1 MLKIEA
7 LNPQYAAKTAYI
19 CGEKRLTYAKLYE
32 KAERVAAVLKAQG
45 GGAVAVLGN
54 KEPEMIISILACI
67 MAHRAYVPLEDNLPQ
82 ARIEAAV
89 KQAGCTLVLKNGSAC
104 PDCCIPCSTLAE
116 LEHTPD
122 KAACGGAQNA
132 KMPTEQE
139 NNGAQNETAYIIFT
153 SGSTGT
159 PKGVPISYANLENF
173 IRWICSNSTFAK
185 FEHAAVFCPASF
197 GFDLSV
203 AGIYYT
209 LANGGTLITVS
220 REEQK
225 SFDGIFTAL
234 QKSSAEIAVLTPTFM
249 KLCLLNGDFNAENF
263 PKLRCCWFCGERL
276 EKALCEK
283 LLRRFPSLKIINAYG
298 PTEATCAVCSAV
310 ITAETLAAGE
320 PLPVGDISSAAC
332 KIEIENGE
340 IILSGTS
347 VFGGYIGAA
356 ERTGGRFATGDLGE
370 IRGGKLYCTGRADG
384 RIKYKGY
391 RIELGDIEANILA
404 IDGVRACCAVAKR
417 SKNGDTAYIKVF
429 VSAEPTL
436 GEETLRTALK
446 YALPEY
452 MIPKVIEFLPQ
463 LPVNEHGKTDR
474 RLLEHYEENL

>member
-7 LNPQYAAKTAYI
+7 LNPQYAAKAAYI

-54 KEPEMIISILACI
+54 KEPEMIVSILACI
-67 MAHRAYVPLEDNLPQ
+67 MARRAYVPLEDNLPQ
-82 ARIEAAV
+82 ARIAAAIR
-89 KQAGCTLVLKNGSAC
+89 QAECTLVLKNGSAC
-104 PDCCIPCSTLAE
+104 PDCGIPCSSLAE
-116 LEHTPD
+116 LEHATKKPAD
-122 KAACGGAQNA
+122 G
-132 KMPTEQE
+132 
-139 NNGAQNETAYIIFT
+139 GAQNETAYIIFT

-159 PKGVPISYANLENF
+159 PKGVPISYANLGNF
-173 IRWICSNSTFAK
+173 TRWICSDEVLSG
-185 FEHAAVFCPASF
+185 FEHPVVLSPASF

-203 AGIYYT
+203 AGIYYA
-209 LANGGTLITVS
+209 LSAGGTIVTVS

-225 SFDGIFTAL
+225 SFDGIFAAL
-234 QKSSAEIAVLTPTFM
+234 QKNSAEIAVLTPTFM
-249 KLCLLNGDFNAENF
+249 KLCLLNADFNEENF
-263 PKLRCCWFCGERL
+263 PRLRCCWFCGERL

-298 PTEATCAVCSAV
+298 PTEATCAVCSAM

-404 IDGVRACCAVAKR
+404 VDGVRACCAVAKR

-446 YALPEY
+446 SALPEY

-463 LPVNEHGKTDR
+463 LSVNEHGKTDR

>member
-7 LNPQYAAKTAYI
+7 LNPQYAAKAAYI

-32 KAERVAAVLKAQG
+32 KAERIAAVLKAQG

-67 MAHRAYVPLEDNLPQ
+67 MARRAYVPLEDNLPQ
-82 ARIEAAV
+82 ARIAAAIR
-89 KQAGCTLVLKNGSAC
+89 QAECTLVLKNGSAC
-104 PDCCIPCSTLAE
+104 PDCGIPCSSLAE
-116 LEHTPD
+116 LEHATKKPAD
-122 KAACGGAQNA
+122 G
-132 KMPTEQE
+132 
-139 NNGAQNETAYIIFT
+139 GAQNETAYIIFT

-159 PKGVPISYANLENF
+159 PKGVPISYANLGNF
-173 IRWICSNSTFAK
+173 TRWICSDEVLSG
-185 FEHAAVFCPASF
+185 FEHPVVLSPASF

-203 AGIYYT
+203 AGIYYA
-209 LANGGTLITVS
+209 LSAGGTIVTVS

-225 SFDGIFTAL
+225 SFDGIFAAL
-234 QKSSAEIAVLTPTFM
+234 QKNSAEIAVLTPTFM
-249 KLCLLNGDFNAENF
+249 KLCLLNADFNEENF
-263 PKLRCCWFCGERL
+263 PRLRCCWFCGERL

-298 PTEATCAVCSAV
+298 STEATCAVCSAM

-404 IDGVRACCAVAKR
+404 IGGVRACCAVAKR

-429 VSAEPTL
+429 VSAEPTI

-446 YALPEY
+446 SALPEY

>member
-7 LNPQYAAKTAYI
+7 LNPQYAAKAAYI

-32 KAERVAAVLKAQG
+32 EAERAATVLKAQG

-82 ARIEAAV
+82 ARIAAAIR
-89 KQAGCTLVLKNGSAC
+89 QAECTLVLKNGSAC
-104 PDCCIPCSTLAE
+104 PDCGIPCSSLAE
-116 LEHTPD
+116 LEHATKKPAD
-122 KAACGGAQNA
+122 G
-132 KMPTEQE
+132 
-139 NNGAQNETAYIIFT
+139 GAQNETAYIIFT

-159 PKGVPISYANLENF
+159 PKGVPISYANLGNF
-173 IRWICSNSTFAK
+173 TRWICSDEVLSG
-185 FEHAAVFCPASF
+185 FEHPVVLSPASF

-203 AGIYYT
+203 AGIYYA
-209 LANGGTLITVS
+209 LSACGTIVTVS

-225 SFDGIFTAL
+225 SFDGIFAAL
-234 QKSSAEIAVLTPTFM
+234 QKNSAEIAVLTPTFM
-249 KLCLLNGDFNAENF
+249 KLCLLNADFNEENF
-263 PKLRCCWFCGERL
+263 PRLRCCWFCGERL

-298 PTEATCAVCSAV
+298 PTEATCAVCSAM

-404 IDGVRACCAVAKR
+404 VGGVRACCAVAKQ

-429 VSAEPTL
+429 VSVEPTL

-446 YALPEY
+446 SALPEY
-452 MIPKVIEFLPQ
+452 MIPKVIELLPQ
-463 LPVNEHGKTDR
+463 LPVNEHGKIDR

>member
-7 LNPQYAAKTAYI
+7 LNPQYAAKAAYI

-32 KAERVAAVLKAQG
+32 KAERIAAVLKAQG
-45 GGAVAVLGN
+45 SGAVAVLGN

-67 MAHRAYVPLEDNLPQ
+67 MARRAYVPLEDNLPQ
-82 ARIEAAV
+82 ARIAAAIR
-89 KQAGCTLVLKNGSAC
+89 QAECTLVLKNGSAC
-104 PDCCIPCSTLAE
+104 PDCGIPCSSLAE
-116 LEHTPD
+116 LEHATKKPAD
-122 KAACGGAQNA
+122 G
-132 KMPTEQE
+132 
-139 NNGAQNETAYIIFT
+139 GAQNETAYIIFT

-159 PKGVPISYANLENF
+159 PKGVPISYANLGNF
-173 IRWICSNSTFAK
+173 TRWICSDEVLSG
-185 FEHAAVFCPASF
+185 FEHPVVLSPASF
-197 GFDLSV
+197 GFDLSG
-203 AGIYYT
+203 AGIYYA
-209 LANGGTLITVS
+209 LSAGGTIVTVS

-225 SFDGIFTAL
+225 SFDGIFAAL
-234 QKSSAEIAVLTPTFM
+234 QKNSAEIAVLTPTFM
-249 KLCLLNGDFNAENF
+249 KLCLLNADFNEENF
-263 PKLRCCWFCGERL
+263 PRLRCCWFCGERL

-298 PTEATCAVCSAV
+298 PTEATCAVCSAM

-404 IDGVRACCAVAKR
+404 VGGVRACCAVAKR

-446 YALPEY
+446 SALPEY

>member
-7 LNPQYAAKTAYI
+7 LNPQYAAKAAYI

-32 KAERVAAVLKAQG
+32 KAERIAAVLKAQG

-67 MAHRAYVPLEDNLPQ
+67 MARRAYVPLEDNLPQ
-82 ARIEAAV
+82 ARIVAAIR
-89 KQAGCTLVLKNGSAC
+89 QAECTLVLKNGSAC
-104 PDCCIPCSTLAE
+104 PDCGIPCSSLAE
-116 LEHTPD
+116 LEHATKKSAD
-122 KAACGGAQNA
+122 C
-132 KMPTEQE
+132 
-139 NNGAQNETAYIIFT
+139 GAQNETAYIIFT

-159 PKGVPISYANLENF
+159 PKGVPISYANLGNF
-173 IRWICSNSTFAK
+173 TRWICSDEVLSG
-185 FEHAAVFCPASF
+185 FEHPVVLSPASF

-203 AGIYYT
+203 AGIYYA
-209 LANGGTLITVS
+209 LSVGGTIVTVS

-225 SFDGIFTAL
+225 SFDGIFAAL
-234 QKSSAEIAVLTPTFM
+234 QKNSAEIAVLTPTFM

-263 PKLRCCWFCGERL
+263 PRLRCCWFCGERL

-298 PTEATCAVCSAV
+298 PTEATCAVCSAM

-404 IDGVRACCAVAKR
+404 VDGVRACCAVAKR

-446 YALPEY
+446 SALPEY

>member
-7 LNPQYAAKTAYI
+7 LNPQYAAKAAYI

-32 KAERVAAVLKAQG
+32 KAERIAAVLKAQG

-67 MAHRAYVPLEDNLPQ
+67 MARRAYVPLEDNLPQ
-82 ARIEAAV
+82 ARIAAAIR
-89 KQAGCTLVLKNGSAC
+89 QAECTLVLKNGSAC
-104 PDCCIPCSTLAE
+104 PDCGIPCSSLAE
-116 LEHTPD
+116 LEHATKKPAD
-122 KAACGGAQNA
+122 G
-132 KMPTEQE
+132 
-139 NNGAQNETAYIIFT
+139 GAQNETAYIIFT

-159 PKGVPISYANLENF
+159 PKGVPISYANLGNF
-173 IRWICSNSTFAK
+173 TRWICSDEVLSG
-185 FEHAAVFCPASF
+185 FEHPVVLSPASF

-203 AGIYYT
+203 AGIYYA
-209 LANGGTLITVS
+209 LSAGGTIVTVS

-225 SFDGIFTAL
+225 SFDGIFAAL
-234 QKSSAEIAVLTPTFM
+234 QKNSAEIAVLTPTFM
-249 KLCLLNGDFNAENF
+249 KLCLLNADFNEENF
-263 PKLRCCWFCGERL
+263 PRLRCCWFCGERL

-298 PTEATCAVCSAV
+298 PTEATCAVCSAM

-370 IRGGKLYCTGRADG
+370 ICGGKLYCTGRADG

-404 IDGVRACCAVAKR
+404 VGGVRACCAVAKR

-446 YALPEY
+446 SALPEY

>member
-7 LNPQYAAKTAYI
+7 LNPQYAAKAAYI

-32 KAERVAAVLKAQG
+32 KAERIAAVLKAQG

-67 MAHRAYVPLEDNLPQ
+67 MARRAYVPLEDNLPQ
-82 ARIEAAV
+82 ARIVAAIR
-89 KQAGCTLVLKNGSAC
+89 QAECTLVLKNGSAC
-104 PDCCIPCSTLAE
+104 PDCGIPCSSLAE
-116 LEHTPD
+116 LEHATKKPAD
-122 KAACGGAQNA
+122 G
-132 KMPTEQE
+132 
-139 NNGAQNETAYIIFT
+139 GAQNETAYIIFT

-159 PKGVPISYANLENF
+159 PKGVPISYANLVNF
-173 IRWICSNSTFAK
+173 TRWICSDEVLSG
-185 FEHAAVFCPASF
+185 FEHPVVFSPASF

-203 AGIYYT
+203 AGIYYA
-209 LANGGTLITVS
+209 LSAGGTIVTVS

-225 SFDGIFTAL
+225 SFDGIFAAL
-234 QKSSAEIAVLTPTFM
+234 QKNSAEIAVLTPTFM

-298 PTEATCAVCSAV
+298 PTEATCAVCSAM

-404 IDGVRACCAVAKR
+404 VGGVRACCAVAKR
-417 SKNGDTAYIKVF
+417 SKNGDTAYIKAF

-446 YALPEY
+446 SALPEY

>member
-32 KAERVAAVLKAQG
+32 EAGRIAAVLKAQG

-67 MAHRAYVPLEDNLPQ
+67 MARRAYVPLEDNLPQ
-82 ARIEAAV
+82 ARIAAAIR
-89 KQAGCTLVLKNGSAC
+89 QAECTLVLKNGSAC
-104 PDCCIPCSTLAE
+104 PDCGIPCSSLAE
-116 LEHTPD
+116 LEHATKKPAD
-122 KAACGGAQNA
+122 G
-132 KMPTEQE
+132 
-139 NNGAQNETAYIIFT
+139 GAQNETAYIIFT

-159 PKGVPISYANLENF
+159 PKGVPISYANLGNF
-173 IRWICSNSTFAK
+173 TQWICSDEVLSG
-185 FEHAAVFCPASF
+185 FEHPVVLSPASF

-203 AGIYYT
+203 AGIYYA
-209 LANGGTLITVS
+209 LSAGGTIVTVS

-225 SFDGIFTAL
+225 SFDGIFAAL
-234 QKSSAEIAVLTPTFM
+234 QKNSAEIAVLTPTFM
-249 KLCLLNGDFNAENF
+249 KLCLLNADFNEENF
-263 PKLRCCWFCGERL
+263 PRLRCCWFCGERL

-298 PTEATCAVCSAV
+298 PTEATCAVCSAM

-370 IRGGKLYCTGRADG
+370 IRGGKLYCTGRIDG

-404 IDGVRACCAVAKR
+404 IGGVRACCAVAKR

-446 YALPEY
+446 SALPEY

>member
-7 LNPQYAAKTAYI
+7 LNPQYAAKAAYI

-32 KAERVAAVLKAQG
+32 KAERIAAVLKAQG

-67 MAHRAYVPLEDNLPQ
+67 MARRAYVPLEDNLPQ
-82 ARIEAAV
+82 ARIVAAIR
-89 KQAGCTLVLKNGSAC
+89 QAECTLVLKNGSAC
-104 PDCCIPCSTLAE
+104 PDCGIPCSSLAE
-116 LEHTPD
+116 LEHATKKPAD
-122 KAACGGAQNA
+122 D
-132 KMPTEQE
+132 
-139 NNGAQNETAYIIFT
+139 GAQNETAYIIFT

-159 PKGVPISYANLENF
+159 PKGVPISYANLGNF
-173 IRWICSNSTFAK
+173 TRWICSDEVLSG
-185 FEHAAVFCPASF
+185 FEHPVVFSPASF

-203 AGIYYT
+203 AGIYYA
-209 LANGGTLITVS
+209 LSAGGTIVTVS

-225 SFDGIFTAL
+225 SFDGIFAAM
-234 QKSSAEIAVLTPTFM
+234 QKNSAEIAVLTPTFM
-249 KLCLLNGDFNAENF
+249 KLCLLNADFNEENF
-263 PKLRCCWFCGERL
+263 PRLRCCWFCGERL

-298 PTEATCAVCSAV
+298 PTEATCAVCSAM

-340 IILSGTS
+340 IILSGAS

-356 ERTGGRFATGDLGE
+356 ERTGRRFATGDLGE

-404 IDGVRACCAVAKR
+404 IGGVRACCAVAKR

-446 YALPEY
+446 SALPEY

>member
-7 LNPQYAAKTAYI
+7 LNPKYAAKAAYI

-32 KAERVAAVLKAQG
+32 KAERIAAVLKAQG

-67 MAHRAYVPLEDNLPQ
+67 MARRAYVPLEDNLPQ
-82 ARIEAAV
+82 ARIAAAIR
-89 KQAGCTLVLKNGSAC
+89 QAECTLVLKNGSAC
-104 PDCCIPCSTLAE
+104 PDCGIPCSSLAE
-116 LEHTPD
+116 LEHATKKPAD
-122 KAACGGAQNA
+122 G
-132 KMPTEQE
+132 
-139 NNGAQNETAYIIFT
+139 GAQNETAYIIFT

-159 PKGVPISYANLENF
+159 PKGVPISYANLGNF
-173 IRWICSNSTFAK
+173 TRWICSDEVLSG
-185 FEHAAVFCPASF
+185 FEHPVVLSPASF

-203 AGIYYT
+203 AGIYYA
-209 LANGGTLITVS
+209 LSAGGTIVTVS

-225 SFDGIFTAL
+225 SFDGIFAAL
-234 QKSSAEIAVLTPTFM
+234 QKNSAEIAVLTPTFM
-249 KLCLLNGDFNAENF
+249 KLCLLNADFNEENF
-263 PKLRCCWFCGERL
+263 PRLRCCWFCGERL

-298 PTEATCAVCSAV
+298 PTEATCAVCSAM

-404 IDGVRACCAVAKR
+404 VDGVRACCAVAKR

-446 YALPEY
+446 SALPEY

>member
-7 LNPQYAAKTAYI
+7 LNPQYAAKAAYI

-32 KAERVAAVLKAQG
+32 KAERIAAVLKAQG

-67 MAHRAYVPLEDNLPQ
+67 MARRAYVPLEDNLPQ
-82 ARIEAAV
+82 ARIAAAIR
-89 KQAGCTLVLKNGSAC
+89 QAECTLVLKNGSAC
-104 PDCCIPCSTLAE
+104 PDCGIPCSSLAE
-116 LEHTPD
+116 LEHATKKPAD
-122 KAACGGAQNA
+122 G
-132 KMPTEQE
+132 
-139 NNGAQNETAYIIFT
+139 GAQNETAYIIFT

-159 PKGVPISYANLENF
+159 PKGVPISYANLGNF
-173 IRWICSNSTFAK
+173 TRWICSDEVLSG
-185 FEHAAVFCPASF
+185 FEHPVVLSPASF

-203 AGIYYT
+203 AGIYYA
-209 LANGGTLITVS
+209 LSAGGTIVTVS

-225 SFDGIFTAL
+225 SFDGIFAAL
-234 QKSSAEIAVLTPTFM
+234 QKNSAEIAVLTPTFM
-249 KLCLLNGDFNAENF
+249 KLCLLNADFNEENF
-263 PKLRCCWFCGERL
+263 PRLRCCWFCGERL

-298 PTEATCAVCSAV
+298 PTEATCAVCSAM

-404 IDGVRACCAVAKR
+404 VDGVRACCAVAKQ

-446 YALPEY
+446 SALPEY

>member
-32 KAERVAAVLKAQG
+32 EAGRIAAVLKAQG
-45 GGAVAVLGN
+45 GGAVAVLGT

-67 MAHRAYVPLEDNLPQ
+67 MARRAYVPLEDNLPQ

-89 KQAGCTLVLKNGSAC
+89 KQAGCTLVLKNGSTC
-104 PDCCIPCSTLAE
+104 PDCGIPCSSLAE
-116 LEHTPD
+116 LEHTSD
-122 KAACGGAQNA
+122 KAACG
-132 KMPTEQE
+132 
-139 NNGAQNETAYIIFT
+139 GAQNETAYIIFT

-203 AGIYYT
+203 AGIYYA
-209 LANGGTLITVS
+209 LSAGGTIVTVS

-225 SFDGIFTAL
+225 SFDGIFAAL
-234 QKSSAEIAVLTPTFM
+234 QKNSAEIAVLTPTFM
-249 KLCLLNGDFNAENF
+249 KLCLLNADFNEENF
-263 PKLRCCWFCGERL
+263 PRLRCCWFCGERL

-298 PTEATCAVCSAV
+298 PTEATCAVCSAM

-404 IDGVRACCAVAKR
+404 VGGVRACCAVAKR

-446 YALPEY
+446 SALPEY

>member
-7 LNPQYAAKTAYI
+7 LNHQYAAKAAYI

-32 KAERVAAVLKAQG
+32 KAERIAAVLKAQG

-67 MAHRAYVPLEDNLPQ
+67 MARRAYVPLEDNLPQ
-82 ARIEAAV
+82 ARIAAAIR
-89 KQAGCTLVLKNGSAC
+89 QAECTLVLKNGSAC
-104 PDCCIPCSTLAE
+104 PDCGIPCSSLAE
-116 LEHTPD
+116 LEHATKKPAD
-122 KAACGGAQNA
+122 GGAQN
-132 KMPTEQE
+132 EI
-139 NNGAQNETAYIIFT
+139 AYIIFT
-153 SGSTGT
+153 SGSTGA

-173 IRWICSNSTFAK
+173 TRWICSDEVLSG
-185 FEHAAVFCPASF
+185 FEHPVVFSPASF

-203 AGIYYT
+203 AGIYYA
-209 LANGGTLITVS
+209 LSAGGTIVTVS

-225 SFDGIFTAL
+225 SFDGIFAAL
-234 QKSSAEIAVLTPTFM
+234 QKNSAEIAVLTPTFM
-249 KLCLLNGDFNAENF
+249 KLCLLNADFNEENF
-263 PKLRCCWFCGERL
+263 PRLRCCWFCGERL

-298 PTEATCAVCSAV
+298 PTEATCAVCSAM

-356 ERTGGRFATGDLGE
+356 ERISGRFATGDLGE

-404 IDGVRACCAVAKR
+404 IGGVRACCAVAKR

-446 YALPEY
+446 SALPEY

>member
-7 LNPQYAAKTAYI
+7 LNPQYAAKAAYI

-32 KAERVAAVLKAQG
+32 KAERIAAVLKAQG

-67 MAHRAYVPLEDNLPQ
+67 MARRAYVPLEDNLPQ
-82 ARIEAAV
+82 ARIAAAIR
-89 KQAGCTLVLKNGSAC
+89 QAECTLVLKNGSAC
-104 PDCCIPCSTLAE
+104 PDCGIPCSSLAE
-116 LEHTPD
+116 LEHATKKSAD
-122 KAACGGAQNA
+122 C
-132 KMPTEQE
+132 
-139 NNGAQNETAYIIFT
+139 GAQNEIAYIIFT

-159 PKGVPISYANLENF
+159 PKGVPISYANLGNF
-173 IRWICSNSTFAK
+173 TRWICSDEVLSG
-185 FEHAAVFCPASF
+185 FEHPVVFSPASF

-203 AGIYYT
+203 AGIYYA
-209 LANGGTLITVS
+209 LSAGGTIVTVS

-225 SFDGIFTAL
+225 SFDGIFAAL
-234 QKSSAEIAVLTPTFM
+234 QKNSAEIAVLTPTFM
-249 KLCLLNGDFNAENF
+249 KLCLLNADFNEENF
-263 PKLRCCWFCGERL
+263 PRLRCCWFCGERL

-298 PTEATCAVCSAV
+298 PTEATCAVCSAM

-340 IILSGTS
+340 IILSGAS

-404 IDGVRACCAVAKR
+404 VGGVRACCAVAKR

-446 YALPEY
+446 SALPEY

-474 RLLEHYEENL
+474 RFLEQL

>member
-7 LNPQYAAKTAYI
+7 LNPQYAAKAAYI

-32 KAERVAAVLKAQG
+32 KAERIAAVLKAQG

-54 KEPEMIISILACI
+54 KEPEMIVSILACI
-67 MAHRAYVPLEDNLPQ
+67 MARRAYVPLEDNLPQ
-82 ARIEAAV
+82 ARIAAAIR
-89 KQAGCTLVLKNGSAC
+89 QAECTLVLKNGSAC
-104 PDCCIPCSTLAE
+104 PDCGIPCSSLAE
-116 LEHTPD
+116 LEHATKKPAD
-122 KAACGGAQNA
+122 G
-132 KMPTEQE
+132 
-139 NNGAQNETAYIIFT
+139 GAQNETAYIIFT

-159 PKGVPISYANLENF
+159 PKGVPISYANLGNF
-173 IRWICSNSTFAK
+173 TRWICSDKVLSG
-185 FEHAAVFCPASF
+185 FEHPVVLSPASF

-203 AGIYYT
+203 AGIYYA
-209 LANGGTLITVS
+209 LSAGGTIVTVS

-225 SFDGIFTAL
+225 SFDGIFAAL
-234 QKSSAEIAVLTPTFM
+234 QKNSAEIAVLTPTFM
-249 KLCLLNGDFNAENF
+249 KLCLLNADFNEENF
-263 PKLRCCWFCGERL
+263 PRLRCCWFCGERL

-298 PTEATCAVCSAV
+298 PTEATCAVCSAM

-404 IDGVRACCAVAKR
+404 VDGVRACCAVAKR

-446 YALPEY
+446 SALPEY

>member
-7 LNPQYAAKTAYI
+7 LNPKYAAKAAYI

-32 KAERVAAVLKAQG
+32 KAERIAAVLKAQG

-67 MAHRAYVPLEDNLPQ
+67 MVRRAYVPLEDNLPQ
-82 ARIEAAV
+82 ARIAAAIR
-89 KQAGCTLVLKNGSAC
+89 QAECTLVLKNGSAC
-104 PDCCIPCSTLAE
+104 PDCGIPCSSLAE
-116 LEHTPD
+116 LEHATKKPAD
-122 KAACGGAQNA
+122 G
-132 KMPTEQE
+132 
-139 NNGAQNETAYIIFT
+139 GAQNETAYIIFT

-173 IRWICSNSTFAK
+173 TRWICSDEVLSG
-185 FEHAAVFCPASF
+185 FEHPVVFSPASF

-203 AGIYYT
+203 AGIYYALSAGRT
-209 LANGGTLITVS
+209 IVTVS

-234 QKSSAEIAVLTPTFM
+234 QKNSAEIAVLTPTFM
-249 KLCLLNGDFNAENF
+249 KLCLLNADFNEENF
-263 PKLRCCWFCGERL
+263 PRLRCCWFCGERL

-298 PTEATCAVCSAV
+298 PTEATCAVCSAM

-404 IDGVRACCAVAKR
+404 VDGVRACCAVAKR

-446 YALPEY
+446 AALPEY

>member
-7 LNPQYAAKTAYI
+7 LNPQYAAKAAYI

-32 KAERVAAVLKAQG
+32 KAERIAAVLKAQG

-67 MAHRAYVPLEDNLPQ
+67 MARRAYVPLEDNLPQ

-104 PDCCIPCSTLAE
+104 PDCGIPCSSLAE
-116 LEHTPD
+116 LEHATKKPAD
-122 KAACGGAQNA
+122 G
-132 KMPTEQE
+132 
-139 NNGAQNETAYIIFT
+139 GAQNETAYIIFT

-159 PKGVPISYANLENF
+159 PKGVPISYANLGNF
-173 IRWICSNSTFAK
+173 TRWICSDEVLSG
-185 FEHAAVFCPASF
+185 FEHPVVLSPASF

-203 AGIYYT
+203 AGIYYA
-209 LANGGTLITVS
+209 LSAGGTIVTVS

-225 SFDGIFTAL
+225 SFDGIFAAL
-234 QKSSAEIAVLTPTFM
+234 QKNSAEIAVLTPTFM
-249 KLCLLNGDFNAENF
+249 KLCLLNADFNEENF
-263 PKLRCCWFCGERL
+263 PRLRCCWFCGERL

-298 PTEATCAVCSAV
+298 PTEATCAVCSAM

-404 IDGVRACCAVAKR
+404 IGGVRACCAVAKR

-429 VSAEPTL
+429 VSAEPTI

-446 YALPEY
+446 SALPEY

>member
-7 LNPQYAAKTAYI
+7 LNPKYAAKAAYI

-32 KAERVAAVLKAQG
+32 KAERIAAVLKAQG

-67 MAHRAYVPLEDNLPQ
+67 MARRAYVPLEDNLPQ
-82 ARIEAAV
+82 ARIAAAIR
-89 KQAGCTLVLKNGSAC
+89 QAECTLVLKNGSAC
-104 PDCCIPCSTLAE
+104 PDCGIPCSSLAE
-116 LEHTPD
+116 LEHATKKPAD
-122 KAACGGAQNA
+122 G
-132 KMPTEQE
+132 
-139 NNGAQNETAYIIFT
+139 GAQNETAYIIFT

-159 PKGVPISYANLENF
+159 PKGVPISYANLGNF
-173 IRWICSNSTFAK
+173 TRWICSDKVLSG
-185 FEHAAVFCPASF
+185 FEHPVVLSPASF

-203 AGIYYT
+203 AGIYYA
-209 LANGGTLITVS
+209 LSAGGTIVTVS

-225 SFDGIFTAL
+225 SFDGIFAAL
-234 QKSSAEIAVLTPTFM
+234 QKNSAEIAVLTPTFM
-249 KLCLLNGDFNAENF
+249 KLCLLNADFNEENF
-263 PKLRCCWFCGERL
+263 PRLRCCWFCGERL

-298 PTEATCAVCSAV
+298 PTEATCAVCSTM

-404 IDGVRACCAVAKR
+404 IGGMRACCAVAKR

-446 YALPEY
+446 STLPEY

>member
-7 LNPQYAAKTAYI
+7 LNPQYAAKAAYI

-32 KAERVAAVLKAQG
+32 KAERIAAVLKAQG

-67 MAHRAYVPLEDNLPQ
+67 MARRAYVPLEDNLPQ
-82 ARIEAAV
+82 ARIAAAIR
-89 KQAGCTLVLKNGSAC
+89 QAECTLVLKNGSAC
-104 PDCCIPCSTLAE
+104 PDCGIPCSSLAE
-116 LEHTPD
+116 LEHATKKPAD
-122 KAACGGAQNA
+122 G
-132 KMPTEQE
+132 
-139 NNGAQNETAYIIFT
+139 GAQNETAYIIFT

-159 PKGVPISYANLENF
+159 PKGVPISYANLGNF
-173 IRWICSNSTFAK
+173 TQWICSDEVLSG
-185 FEHAAVFCPASF
+185 FEHPVVLSPASF

-203 AGIYYT
+203 AGIYYA
-209 LANGGTLITVS
+209 LSAGGTIVTVS

-225 SFDGIFTAL
+225 SFDGIFAAL
-234 QKSSAEIAVLTPTFM
+234 QKNSAEIAVLTPTFM
-249 KLCLLNGDFNAENF
+249 KLCLLNADFNEENF
-263 PKLRCCWFCGERL
+263 PRLRCCWFCGERL

-298 PTEATCAVCSAV
+298 PTEATCAVCSAM

-370 IRGGKLYCTGRADG
+370 IRGGKLYCTGRIDG

-404 IDGVRACCAVAKR
+404 IGGVRACCAVAKR

-446 YALPEY
+446 SALPEY

-463 LPVNEHGKTDR
+463 LPVNEHGKIDR
-474 RLLEHYEENL
+474 RFLEQL

>member
-7 LNPQYAAKTAYI
+7 LNPQYAAKAAYI

-32 KAERVAAVLKAQG
+32 EAERAAAVLKAQG

-67 MAHRAYVPLEDNLPQ
+67 MARRAYVPLEDNLPQ
-82 ARIEAAV
+82 ARIAAAIR
-89 KQAGCTLVLKNGSAC
+89 QAECTLVLKNGSAC
-104 PDCCIPCSTLAE
+104 PDCGIPCSSLAE
-116 LEHTPD
+116 LEHATKKPAD
-122 KAACGGAQNA
+122 G
-132 KMPTEQE
+132 
-139 NNGAQNETAYIIFT
+139 GAQNETAYIIFT

-159 PKGVPISYANLENF
+159 PKGVPISYANLGNF
-173 IRWICSNSTFAK
+173 TRWICSDEVLSG
-185 FEHAAVFCPASF
+185 FEHPVVLSPASF

-203 AGIYYT
+203 AGIYYA
-209 LANGGTLITVS
+209 LSAGGTIVTVS

-225 SFDGIFTAL
+225 SFDGIFAAL
-234 QKSSAEIAVLTPTFM
+234 QKNSAEIAVLTPTFM
-249 KLCLLNGDFNAENF
+249 KLCLLNADFNEENF
-263 PKLRCCWFCGERL
+263 PRLRCCWFCGERL

-298 PTEATCAVCSAV
+298 PTEATCAVCSAM

-404 IDGVRACCAVAKR
+404 VCGVRACCAVAKR

-446 YALPEY
+446 SALPEY

>member
-7 LNPQYAAKTAYI
+7 LNPKYAAKAAYI

-32 KAERVAAVLKAQG
+32 KAERIAAVLKAQG

-67 MAHRAYVPLEDNLPQ
+67 MARRAYVPLEDNLPQ
-82 ARIEAAV
+82 ARIAAAIR
-89 KQAGCTLVLKNGSAC
+89 QAERTLVLKNGSAC
-104 PDCCIPCSTLAE
+104 PDCGIPCSSLAE
-116 LEHTPD
+116 LEHATKKPAD
-122 KAACGGAQNA
+122 G
-132 KMPTEQE
+132 
-139 NNGAQNETAYIIFT
+139 GAQNETAYIIFT

-159 PKGVPISYANLENF
+159 PKGVPISYANLGNF
-173 IRWICSNSTFAK
+173 TRWICSDEVLSG
-185 FEHAAVFCPASF
+185 FEHPVVLSPASF

-203 AGIYYT
+203 AGIYYA
-209 LANGGTLITVS
+209 LSAGGTIVTVS

-225 SFDGIFTAL
+225 SFDGIFAAL
-234 QKSSAEIAVLTPTFM
+234 QKNSAEIAVLTPTFM
-249 KLCLLNGDFNAENF
+249 KLCLLNADFNEENF
-263 PKLRCCWFCGERL
+263 PRLRCCWFCGERL

-298 PTEATCAVCSAV
+298 PTEATCAVCSAM

-404 IDGVRACCAVAKR
+404 VDGVRACCAVAKR

-446 YALPEY
+446 SALPEY

>member
-7 LNPQYAAKTAYI
+7 LNPKYAAKAAYI

-32 KAERVAAVLKAQG
+32 KAERIAAVLKAQG

-67 MAHRAYVPLEDNLPQ
+67 MARRAYVPLEDNLPQ
-82 ARIEAAV
+82 ARIAAAIR
-89 KQAGCTLVLKNGSAC
+89 QAECTLVLKNGSAC
-104 PDCCIPCSTLAE
+104 PDCGIPCSSLAE
-116 LEHTPD
+116 LEHATKKPAD
-122 KAACGGAQNA
+122 G
-132 KMPTEQE
+132 
-139 NNGAQNETAYIIFT
+139 GAQNETAYIIFT

-159 PKGVPISYANLENF
+159 PKGVPISYANLGNF
-173 IRWICSNSTFAK
+173 TRWICSDKVLSG
-185 FEHAAVFCPASF
+185 FEHPVVLSPASF

-203 AGIYYT
+203 AGIYYA
-209 LANGGTLITVS
+209 LSAGGTIVTVS

-225 SFDGIFTAL
+225 SFDGIFAAL
-234 QKSSAEIAVLTPTFM
+234 QKNSAEIAVLTPTFM
-249 KLCLLNGDFNAENF
+249 KLCLLNADFNEENF
-263 PKLRCCWFCGERL
+263 PRLRCCWFCGERI

-298 PTEATCAVCSAV
+298 PTEATCAVCSAM

-404 IDGVRACCAVAKR
+404 VSGVRACCAVAKQ
-417 SKNGDTAYIKVF
+417 SKNGDTAYIKLF
-429 VSAEPTL
+429 VSAEPAL

-446 YALPEY
+446 SALPEY

>member
-7 LNPQYAAKTAYI
+7 LNPQYAAKAAYI

-32 KAERVAAVLKAQG
+32 KAERIAAVLKAQG

-67 MAHRAYVPLEDNLPQ
+67 MARRAYVPLEDNLPQ
-82 ARIEAAV
+82 ARIAAAIR
-89 KQAGCTLVLKNGSAC
+89 QAECTLVLKNSSAC
-104 PDCCIPCSTLAE
+104 PDCGIPCSSLAE
-116 LEHTPD
+116 LEHATKKPAD
-122 KAACGGAQNA
+122 G
-132 KMPTEQE
+132 
-139 NNGAQNETAYIIFT
+139 GAQNETAYIIFT

-159 PKGVPISYANLENF
+159 PKGVPISYTNLGNF
-173 IRWICSNSTFAK
+173 TRWICSDEVLSG
-185 FEHAAVFCPASF
+185 FEHPVVLSPASF

-203 AGIYYT
+203 AGIYYA
-209 LANGGTLITVS
+209 LSAGGTIVTVS

-225 SFDGIFTAL
+225 SFDGIFAAL
-234 QKSSAEIAVLTPTFM
+234 QKNSAEIAVLTPTFM
-249 KLCLLNGDFNAENF
+249 KLCLLNADFNEENF
-263 PKLRCCWFCGERL
+263 PRLRCCWFCGERL

-298 PTEATCAVCSAV
+298 PTEATCAVCSAM

-356 ERTGGRFATGDLGE
+356 EKTGGRFATGDLGE

-404 IDGVRACCAVAKR
+404 IGGVRACCAVAKR
-417 SKNGDTAYIKVF
+417 SKNGDTAYIKAF

-446 YALPEY
+446 SALPEY
-452 MIPKVIEFLPQ
+452 MIPKVIELLPQ

>member
-7 LNPQYAAKTAYI
+7 LNPRYAAKAAYI

-32 KAERVAAVLKAQG
+32 KAERIAAVLKAQG

-67 MAHRAYVPLEDNLPQ
+67 MARRAYVPLEDNLPQ
-82 ARIEAAV
+82 ARIAAAIR
-89 KQAGCTLVLKNGSAC
+89 QAECTLVLKNGSAC
-104 PDCCIPCSTLAE
+104 PDCGIPCSSLAE
-116 LEHTPD
+116 LEHATKKSAD
-122 KAACGGAQNA
+122 C
-132 KMPTEQE
+132 
-139 NNGAQNETAYIIFT
+139 GAQNETAYIIFT

-159 PKGVPISYANLENF
+159 PKGVPISYANLGNF
-173 IRWICSNSTFAK
+173 TRWICSDKVLSG
-185 FEHAAVFCPASF
+185 FEHPVVLSPASF

-203 AGIYYT
+203 AGIYYA
-209 LANGGTLITVS
+209 LSAGGTIVTVS

-225 SFDGIFTAL
+225 SFDGIFAAL
-234 QKSSAEIAVLTPTFM
+234 QKNSVEIAVLTPTFM
-249 KLCLLNGDFNAENF
+249 KLCLLNADFNEENF
-263 PKLRCCWFCGERL
+263 PRLRCCWFCGERL

-298 PTEATCAVCSAV
+298 PTEATCAVCSAM

-320 PLPVGDISSAAC
+320 PLPVGDISLAAC

-340 IILSGTS
+340 IILSGAS

-370 IRGGKLYCTGRADG
+370 IRGGKLYCTGRIDG

-404 IDGVRACCAVAKR
+404 VGGVRACCAVAKR

-446 YALPEY
+446 SALPEY

>member
-7 LNPQYAAKTAYI
+7 LNPKYAAKAAYI

-32 KAERVAAVLKAQG
+32 KAERIAAVLKAQG

-67 MAHRAYVPLEDNLPQ
+67 MARRAYVPLEDNLPQ
-82 ARIEAAV
+82 ARIVAAIR
-89 KQAGCTLVLKNGSAC
+89 QAECTLVLKNGSAC
-104 PDCCIPCSTLAE
+104 PDCGIPCSSLAE
-116 LEHTPD
+116 LEHATKKPAD
-122 KAACGGAQNA
+122 G
-132 KMPTEQE
+132 
-139 NNGAQNETAYIIFT
+139 GAQNETAYIIFT

-159 PKGVPISYANLENF
+159 PKGVPISYANLGNF
-173 IRWICSNSTFAK
+173 TRWICSDEVLSG
-185 FEHAAVFCPASF
+185 FEHPVVFSPASF

-203 AGIYYT
+203 AGIYYA
-209 LANGGTLITVS
+209 LSAGGTIVTVS

-234 QKSSAEIAVLTPTFM
+234 QKNSAEIAVLTPTFM
-249 KLCLLNGDFNAENF
+249 KLCLLNADFNEENF
-263 PKLRCCWFCGERL
+263 PRLRCCWFCGERL
-276 EKALCEK
+276 EKVLCEK

-298 PTEATCAVCSAV
+298 PTEATCAVCSAM

-320 PLPVGDISSAAC
+320 PLSVGDISSAAC

-356 ERTGGRFATGDLGE
+356 ERIGGRFATGDLGE

-404 IDGVRACCAVAKR
+404 VGGVRACCAVAKR

-446 YALPEY
+446 SALPEY

>member
-7 LNPQYAAKTAYI
+7 LNPQYAAKAAYI

-32 KAERVAAVLKAQG
+32 KAERIAAVLKAQG

-67 MAHRAYVPLEDNLPQ
+67 MARRAYVPLEDNLPQ
-82 ARIEAAV
+82 ARIAAAIR
-89 KQAGCTLVLKNGSAC
+89 QAECTLVLKNGSAC
-104 PDCCIPCSTLAE
+104 PDCGIPCSSLAE
-116 LEHTPD
+116 LEHATKKPAD
-122 KAACGGAQNA
+122 G
-132 KMPTEQE
+132 
-139 NNGAQNETAYIIFT
+139 GAQNETAYIIFT

-159 PKGVPISYANLENF
+159 PKGVPISYANLGNF
-173 IRWICSNSTFAK
+173 TRWICSDEVLSG
-185 FEHAAVFCPASF
+185 FEHPVVFSPASF

-203 AGIYYT
+203 AGIYYA
-209 LANGGTLITVS
+209 LSAGGTIVTVS

-225 SFDGIFTAL
+225 SFDGIFAAL
-234 QKSSAEIAVLTPTFM
+234 QKNSAEIAVLTPTFM
-249 KLCLLNGDFNAENF
+249 KLCLLNADFNEENF
-263 PKLRCCWFCGERL
+263 PRLRCCWFCGERL

-298 PTEATCAVCSAV
+298 PTEATCAVCSAM

-404 IDGVRACCAVAKR
+404 IGGVRACCAVAKR

-446 YALPEY
+446 SALPEY

>member
-7 LNPQYAAKTAYI
+7 LNPKYAAKTAYI
-19 CGEKRLTYAKLYE
+19 CGEKRI
-32 KAERVAAVLKAQG
+32 AAVLKAQG

-67 MAHRAYVPLEDNLPQ
+67 MARRAYVPLEDNLPQ
-82 ARIEAAV
+82 ARIAAAIR
-89 KQAGCTLVLKNGSAC
+89 QAECTLVLKNGSAC
-104 PDCCIPCSTLAE
+104 PDCGIPCSTLAE

-132 KMPTEQE
+132 EMPTEQE
-139 NNGAQNETAYIIFT
+139 NSGAQNETAYIIFT

-159 PKGVPISYANLENF
+159 PKGVPISYANLGNF
-173 IRWICSNSTFAK
+173 TRWICSDEVLSG
-185 FEHAAVFCPASF
+185 FEHPVVLSPASF

-203 AGIYYT
+203 AGIYYA
-209 LANGGTLITVS
+209 LSAGGTIVTVS

-234 QKSSAEIAVLTPTFM
+234 QKNSAEIAVLTPTFM
-249 KLCLLNGDFNAENF
+249 KLCLLNADFNEENF
-263 PKLRCCWFCGERL
+263 PRLRCCWFCGERL

-298 PTEATCAVCSAV
+298 PTEATCAVCSAM

-320 PLPVGDISSAAC
+320 PLPVGNISSAAC

-356 ERTGGRFATGDLGE
+356 KRTGGCFATGDLGE

-404 IDGVRACCAVAKR
+404 IGGVRACCAVAKR
-417 SKNGDTAYIKVF
+417 SKNGDTAYIKAF

-446 YALPEY
+446 SALPEY

>member
-7 LNPQYAAKTAYI
+7 LNPQYAAKAAYI
-19 CGEKRLTYAKLYE
+19 CGEKRLTYTKLYE
-32 KAERVAAVLKAQG
+32 KAERIAAVLKAQG

-67 MAHRAYVPLEDNLPQ
+67 MARRAYVPLEDNLPQ
-82 ARIEAAV
+82 ARIAAAIR
-89 KQAGCTLVLKNGSAC
+89 QAECTLVLKNGSAC
-104 PDCCIPCSTLAE
+104 PDCGIPCSSIAE
-116 LEHTPD
+116 LEHATKKPAD
-122 KAACGGAQNA
+122 G
-132 KMPTEQE
+132 
-139 NNGAQNETAYIIFT
+139 GAQNETAYIIFT

-159 PKGVPISYANLENF
+159 PKGVPISYANLGNF
-173 IRWICSNSTFAK
+173 TRWICSDKVLSG
-185 FEHAAVFCPASF
+185 FEHPVVFSPASF

-203 AGIYYT
+203 AGIYYA
-209 LANGGTLITVS
+209 LSAGGTIVTVS

-225 SFDGIFTAL
+225 SFDGIFAAL
-234 QKSSAEIAVLTPTFM
+234 QKNSAEIAVLTPTFM
-249 KLCLLNGDFNAENF
+249 KLCLLNADFNEENF
-263 PKLRCCWFCGERL
+263 PRLRCCWFCGERL

-298 PTEATCAVCSAV
+298 PTEATCAVCSAM

-347 VFGGYIGAA
+347 IFGGYIGAA

-404 IDGVRACCAVAKR
+404 IGGVRACCAVAKR

-429 VSAEPTL
+429 VSAEPTI

-446 YALPEY
+446 SALPEY

>member
-7 LNPQYAAKTAYI
+7 LNPKYAAKAAYI

-32 KAERVAAVLKAQG
+32 KAERIAAVLKAQG

-67 MAHRAYVPLEDNLPQ
+67 MARRAYVPLEDNLPQ
-82 ARIEAAV
+82 ARIAAAIR
-89 KQAGCTLVLKNGSAC
+89 QAECTLVLKNGSAC
-104 PDCCIPCSTLAE
+104 PDCGIPCSSLAE
-116 LEHTPD
+116 LEHATKKFAD
-122 KAACGGAQNA
+122 C
-132 KMPTEQE
+132 
-139 NNGAQNETAYIIFT
+139 GAQNETAYIIFT

-159 PKGVPISYANLENF
+159 PKGVPISYANLGNF
-173 IRWICSNSTFAK
+173 TRWICSDEVLSG
-185 FEHAAVFCPASF
+185 FEHPVVLSPASF

-203 AGIYYT
+203 AGIYYA
-209 LANGGTLITVS
+209 LSAGGTIVTVS

-225 SFDGIFTAL
+225 SFDGIFAAM
-234 QKSSAEIAVLTPTFM
+234 QKNSAEIAVLTPTFM
-249 KLCLLNGDFNAENF
+249 KLCLLNADFNEENF
-263 PKLRCCWFCGERL
+263 PRLRCCWFCGERL

-298 PTEATCAVCSAV
+298 PTEATCTVCSAM

-356 ERTGGRFATGDLGE
+356 ERTDGRFATGDLGE

-404 IDGVRACCAVAKR
+404 IGGVRACCAVAKR

-446 YALPEY
+446 AALPEY
-452 MIPKVIEFLPQ
+452 MIPKVIELLPQ

>member
-7 LNPQYAAKTAYI
+7 LNPQYAAKAAYI

-32 KAERVAAVLKAQG
+32 KAERIAAVLKAQG

-67 MAHRAYVPLEDNLPQ
+67 MARRAYVPLEDNLPQ
-82 ARIEAAV
+82 ARIVAAIR
-89 KQAGCTLVLKNGSAC
+89 QAECTLVLKNGSAC
-104 PDCCIPCSTLAE
+104 PDCGIPCSSLAE
-116 LEHTPD
+116 LEHATKKPAD
-122 KAACGGAQNA
+122 G
-132 KMPTEQE
+132 
-139 NNGAQNETAYIIFT
+139 GAQNETAYIIFT

-159 PKGVPISYANLENF
+159 PKGVPISYTNLGNF
-173 IRWICSNSTFAK
+173 TRWICSDEVLSG
-185 FEHAAVFCPASF
+185 FEHPVVLSPASF

-203 AGIYYT
+203 AGIYYA
-209 LANGGTLITVS
+209 LSAGGTIVTVS

-225 SFDGIFTAL
+225 SFDGIFAAL
-234 QKSSAEIAVLTPTFM
+234 QKNSAEIAVLTPTFM
-249 KLCLLNGDFNAENF
+249 KLCLLNADFNEENF
-263 PKLRCCWFCGERL
+263 PRLRCCWFCGERL

-298 PTEATCAVCSAV
+298 PTEATCAVCSAM

-404 IDGVRACCAVAKR
+404 IGGVRACCAVAKR

-446 YALPEY
+446 SALPEY

-463 LPVNEHGKTDR
+463 LPVNGHGKTDR

>member
-7 LNPQYAAKTAYI
+7 LNPKYAAKAAHI

-32 KAERVAAVLKAQG
+32 KAERIAAVLKAQG

-67 MAHRAYVPLEDNLPQ
+67 MARRAYVPLEDNLPQ
-82 ARIEAAV
+82 ARIAAAIR
-89 KQAGCTLVLKNGSAC
+89 QAECTLVLKNGSAC
-104 PDCCIPCSTLAE
+104 PDCGIPCSSLAE
-116 LEHTPD
+116 LEHATKKPAD
-122 KAACGGAQNA
+122 G
-132 KMPTEQE
+132 
-139 NNGAQNETAYIIFT
+139 GAQNETAYIIFT

-159 PKGVPISYANLENF
+159 PKGVPISYANLGNF
-173 IRWICSNSTFAK
+173 TRWICSDEVLSG
-185 FEHAAVFCPASF
+185 FEHPVVLSPASF

-225 SFDGIFTAL
+225 SFDGIFAAL
-234 QKSSAEIAVLTPTFM
+234 QKNSAEIAVLTPTFM
-249 KLCLLNGDFNAENF
+249 KLCLLNADFNEENF
-263 PKLRCCWFCGERL
+263 PRLRCCWFCGERL

-298 PTEATCAVCSAV
+298 PTEATCAVCSAM

-404 IDGVRACCAVAKR
+404 VGGVRACCAVAKQ

-446 YALPEY
+446 SALPEY

>member
-7 LNPQYAAKTAYI
+7 LNPQYAAKAAYI

-32 KAERVAAVLKAQG
+32 KAERIAAVLKAQG

-67 MAHRAYVPLEDNLPQ
+67 MARRAYVPLEDNLPQ
-82 ARIEAAV
+82 ARIAAAIR
-89 KQAGCTLVLKNGSAC
+89 QAECTLVLKNGSAC
-104 PDCCIPCSTLAE
+104 PDCGIPCSSLAE
-116 LEHTPD
+116 LEHATKKPAD
-122 KAACGGAQNA
+122 G
-132 KMPTEQE
+132 
-139 NNGAQNETAYIIFT
+139 GAQNETAYIIFT

-159 PKGVPISYANLENF
+159 PKGVPISYANLGNF
-173 IRWICSNSTFAK
+173 TQWICSNPTFAK

-225 SFDGIFTAL
+225 SFDGIFAAL

-249 KLCLLNGDFNAENF
+249 KLCLLNADFNEENF
-263 PKLRCCWFCGERL
+263 PHLRCCWFCGERL

-298 PTEATCAVCSAV
+298 PTEATCAVCSAM

-404 IDGVRACCAVAKR
+404 VGGVRACCAVAKR

-446 YALPEY
+446 SALPEY

>member
-7 LNPQYAAKTAYI
+7 LNPQYAAKAAYI

-32 KAERVAAVLKAQG
+32 KAERIAAVLKAQG

-67 MAHRAYVPLEDNLPQ
+67 MARRAYVPLEDNLPQ
-82 ARIEAAV
+82 ARIVAAIR
-89 KQAGCTLVLKNGSAC
+89 QAECTLVLKNGSAC
-104 PDCCIPCSTLAE
+104 PDCGISCSSLAE
-116 LEHTPD
+116 LEHATKKPAD
-122 KAACGGAQNA
+122 G
-132 KMPTEQE
+132 
-139 NNGAQNETAYIIFT
+139 GAQNETAYIIFT

-159 PKGVPISYANLENF
+159 PKGVPISYANLGNF
-173 IRWICSNSTFAK
+173 TRWICSDEVLSG
-185 FEHAAVFCPASF
+185 FEHPVVFSPASF

-203 AGIYYT
+203 AGIYYA
-209 LANGGTLITVS
+209 LSAGGTIVTVS

-225 SFDGIFTAL
+225 SFDGIFAAL
-234 QKSSAEIAVLTPTFM
+234 QKNSAEIAVLTPTFM
-249 KLCLLNGDFNAENF
+249 KLCLLNADFNEENF
-263 PKLRCCWFCGERL
+263 PRLRCCWFCGERL

-298 PTEATCAVCSAV
+298 PTEATCAVCSAM

-404 IDGVRACCAVAKR
+404 IGGVRACCAVAKR

-446 YALPEY
+446 SALPEY
-452 MIPKVIEFLPQ
+452 MIPKVIELLPQ

>member
-7 LNPQYAAKTAYI
+7 LNPQYAAKAAYI

-32 KAERVAAVLKAQG
+32 EAERVAAVLKAQG
-45 GGAVAVLGN
+45 GGAVAVFGN

-67 MAHRAYVPLEDNLPQ
+67 IARRAYVPLEDNLPQ
-82 ARIEAAV
+82 ARIAAAIR
-89 KQAGCTLVLKNGSAC
+89 QAECTLVLKNGSAC
-104 PDCCIPCSTLAE
+104 PDCGIPCSSLAE
-116 LEHTPD
+116 LEHATKKPAD
-122 KAACGGAQNA
+122 G
-132 KMPTEQE
+132 
-139 NNGAQNETAYIIFT
+139 GAQNETAYIIFT

-159 PKGVPISYANLENF
+159 PKGVPISYANLGNF
-173 IRWICSNSTFAK
+173 TRWICSDEVLSG
-185 FEHAAVFCPASF
+185 FEHPVVFSPASF

-203 AGIYYT
+203 AGIYYA
-209 LANGGTLITVS
+209 LSAGGTIVTVN

-225 SFDGIFTAL
+225 SFDGIFAAL
-234 QKSSAEIAVLTPTFM
+234 QKNSAEIAVLTPTFM

-298 PTEATCAVCSAV
+298 PTEATCAVCSAT

-320 PLPVGDISSAAC
+320 PLSVGDISSAAC

-340 IILSGTS
+340 IILSGAS

-404 IDGVRACCAVAKR
+404 IGGVRACCAVPKR
-417 SKNGDTAYIKVF
+417 NKNGDTAYIKVF

-446 YALPEY
+446 SALPEY

>member
-7 LNPQYAAKTAYI
+7 LNPQYAAKAAYI

-32 KAERVAAVLKAQG
+32 KAERVAAALKAQG

-67 MAHRAYVPLEDNLPQ
+67 MARRAYVPLEDNLPQ
-82 ARIEAAV
+82 ARIAAAIR
-89 KQAGCTLVLKNGSAC
+89 QAECTLVLKNGSAC
-104 PDCCIPCSTLAE
+104 PDCGIPCSSLAE
-116 LEHTPD
+116 LEHATKKPAD
-122 KAACGGAQNA
+122 G
-132 KMPTEQE
+132 
-139 NNGAQNETAYIIFT
+139 GAQNETAYIIFT

-159 PKGVPISYANLENF
+159 PKGVPISYANLGNF
-173 IRWICSNSTFAK
+173 TRWICSDEVLSG
-185 FEHAAVFCPASF
+185 FEHPVVFSPASF

-203 AGIYYT
+203 AGIYYA
-209 LANGGTLITVS
+209 LSAGGTIVTVS

-225 SFDGIFTAL
+225 SFDGIFAAL
-234 QKSSAEIAVLTPTFM
+234 QKNSAEIAVLTPTFM
-249 KLCLLNGDFNAENF
+249 KLCLLNADFNEENF
-263 PKLRCCWFCGERL
+263 PRLRCCWFCGERL

-298 PTEATCAVCSAV
+298 PTEATCAVCSAM

-404 IDGVRACCAVAKR
+404 IGGVRACCAVAKR

-446 YALPEY
+446 SALPEY

>member
-7 LNPQYAAKTAYI
+7 LNPQYAAKAAYI

-32 KAERVAAVLKAQG
+32 KAERIAAVLKAQG

-67 MAHRAYVPLEDNLPQ
+67 MARRAYVPLEDNLPQ
-82 ARIEAAV
+82 ARIAAAIR
-89 KQAGCTLVLKNGSAC
+89 QAECTLVLKNGSAC
-104 PDCCIPCSTLAE
+104 PDCGIPCSSLAE
-116 LEHTPD
+116 FEHATKKPAD
-122 KAACGGAQNA
+122 G
-132 KMPTEQE
+132 
-139 NNGAQNETAYIIFT
+139 GAQNETAYIIFT

-159 PKGVPISYANLENF
+159 PKGVPISYANLGNF
-173 IRWICSNSTFAK
+173 TRWICSDEVLSG
-185 FEHAAVFCPASF
+185 FEHPVVLSPASF

-203 AGIYYT
+203 AGIYYA
-209 LANGGTLITVS
+209 LSAGGTIVTVS

-225 SFDGIFTAL
+225 SFDGIFAAL
-234 QKSSAEIAVLTPTFM
+234 QKNSAEIAVLTPTFM
-249 KLCLLNGDFNAENF
+249 KLCLLNADFNEENF
-263 PKLRCCWFCGERL
+263 PRLRCCWFCGERL

-298 PTEATCAVCSAV
+298 PTEATCAVCSAM

-391 RIELGDIEANILA
+391 RIELGNIEANILA
-404 IDGVRACCAVAKR
+404 IGSVRACCAVAKR

-446 YALPEY
+446 AALPEY

>member
-1 MLKIEA
+1 MLKIEV
-7 LNPQYAAKTAYI
+7 LNPKYAAKAAYI

-32 KAERVAAVLKAQG
+32 EAERVAAVLKAQG

-67 MAHRAYVPLEDNLPQ
+67 MARRAYVPLEDNLPQ
-82 ARIEAAV
+82 ARIAAAIR
-89 KQAGCTLVLKNGSAC
+89 QAECTLVLKNGSAC
-104 PDCCIPCSTLAE
+104 PDCGIPCSTLAE

-122 KAACGGAQNA
+122 KAACG
-132 KMPTEQE
+132 
-139 NNGAQNETAYIIFT
+139 GAQNETAYIIFT

-203 AGIYYT
+203 AGIYYA
-209 LANGGTLITVS
+209 LSAGGTIVTVS

-225 SFDGIFTAL
+225 SFDGIFAAL

-370 IRGGKLYCTGRADG
+370 IRGGKLYCTGHADG

-404 IDGVRACCAVAKR
+404 VEGTRACAAVAKR
-417 SKNGDTAYIKVF
+417 NKSGDVAYIKAF
-429 VSAEPTL
+429 VSAEPKL
-436 GEETLRTALK
+436 DEAALRTALK
-446 YALPEY
+446 ATLPEY